1 MWIGALTDAIKMKAM
16 IGHQLQEAQELEC
29 QRATQNLEK
38 EFLVTKTISN
48 SEVWSHL
55 NDWEASI
62 RAEFQQLVNTKQA
75 VRQVSKGE
83 LHRLP
88 IELLPGKM
96 VHTRKAGSGAY
107 RSRAVVC
114 GNYQESGGD
123 ERYAG
128 GADGNQIRAQ
138 VRPAGLKGWSI
149 CGTDIR
155 VAFLNASKRDETKI
169 TAMEVPT
176 VFRKLGL
183 AGPEDVWIIQCTA

>member
-62 RAEFQQLVNTKQA
+62 RAEFQQPVNTKQA

-88 IELLPGKM
+88 IELLPGKWCIPEKLAQELTALAQWYVEIIKNQVAM
-96 VHTRKAGSGAY
+96 NAML
-107 RSRAVVC
+107 VVPMAIKF
-114 GNYQESGGD
+114 E
-123 ERYAG
+123 
-128 GADGNQIRAQ
+128 
-138 VRPAGLKGWSI
+138 LKYVLL
-149 CGTDIR
+149 D
-155 VAFLNASKRDETKI
+155 
-169 TAMEVPT
+169 
-176 VFRKLGL
+176 
-183 AGPEDVWIIQCTA
+183 